1 MSVNDILGYIF
12 TTISFLSVVYAVFG
26 NRTGPYACLLI
37 ILALLSFCYFAYYIQ
52 IVKNKTYTLQ
62 ILSRENRHLCIRLL
76 LTYERL
82 TRSKDEFTEKFY
94 PSRLHVYGAH
104 YHYEILQSDSR
115 IKDLKCIFEFH
126 IKKIPK
132 KQRAIDILIAQPR
145 GKKLNT
151 IRYKF
156 NEEKMERVSD
166 VTPIAFTHCP
176 TDFQGFWKAN
186 IPLDHADN
194 IRSITVSFT
203 LKEVHS
209 ITRNEYGAFL
219 LCPFIYAKKIDWF
232 DVDIKYPDDPT
243 YQPSTVCL
251 KCYPYD
257 GKKYRPE
264 TLKGFE
270 TSDKSLWTIRHSMC
284 VSTAIYLIETHNPPA

>member
-1 MSVNDILGYIF
+1 MSANDILGYIF

-26 NRTGPYACLLI
+26 NRTGPYACLLV
-37 ILALLSFCYFAYYIQ
+37 ILALLSFCFLVYYIR

-62 ILSRENRHLCIRLL
+62 ILSREDRPLCIRLL

-82 TRSKDEFTEKFY
+82 ARSKDEFTEKFY
-94 PSRLHVYGAH
+94 PSKLHVHEAH
-104 YHYEILQSDSR
+104 YYYEILQSNSKV
-115 IKDLKCIFEFH
+115 KDLKCVFTFQ

-151 IRYKF
+151 IHYRF
-156 NEEKMERVSD
+156 NEEENERVSD
-166 VTPIAFTHCP
+166 VVPMPFTPGTA
-176 TDFQGFWKAN
+176 DFHGFWKAS
-186 IPLDHADN
+186 IPLDHSEH
-194 IRSITVSFT
+194 IHTMTVFFT
-203 LKEVHS
+203 LKEVHR

-219 LCPFIYAKKIDWF
+219 LCPFIYANKVDWF
-232 DVDIKYPDDPT
+232 DIKLKYPNDST

-251 KCYPYD
+251 KFYPYD

-270 TSDKSLWTIRHSMC
+270 TTDKSFWTIDRSRC
-284 VSTAIYLIETHNPPA
+284 VSTAIYVIETHNPPK